1 MKSLKIHFDTLDGY
15 YNLVVLDDRTYSI
28 ETTIESLDSKSGV
41 IDDYDKFV
49 KELSEVNIPSWD
61 NDYNSNNLDIEDGVK
76 WKVELD
82 DYSSSGL
89 EGNWPYTYDKLID
102 VIKLIDSKADYFKAN
117 VA

>member
-1 MKSLKIHFDTLDGY
+1 MKSLKINFDTLDGY
-15 YNLVVLDDRTYSI
+15 YNLIVLDNHTYSI
-28 ETTIESLDSKSGV
+28 ETNIESLDSKSGI
-41 IDDYDKFV
+41 IDCYDRFI
-49 KELSEVNIPSWD
+49 KELSDVNIQAWD
-61 NDYNSNNLDIEDGVK
+61 KNYDSSKLNIEDAVK

-82 DYSSSGL
+82 DYSSNGI